1 MSAPFKS
8 CGLLMPLHS
17 LKLLDLAGA
26 FAFRHTAPVPFM
38 RMRLIVFLLIYR
50 RPVVKLGD
58 GILQNLRDRA
68 VKLPGNSHRQS
79 EYETAPDQFF
89 RCVSPAIF
97 SAKFLHNV
105 PFFVCDTVRI
115 RQ

>member
-8 CGLLMPLHS
+8 CGLLMPLHHS

-38 RMRLIVFLLIYR
+38 RMRLIVFLLIHR

-58 GILQNLRDRA
+58 GVFQNLGDRA
-68 VKLPGNSHRQS
+68 VKPPGNSHRQS
-79 EYETAPDQFF
+79 EYETAPDQFLGVPHL
-89 RCVSPAIF
+89 RC
-97 SAKFLHNV
+97 
-105 PFFVCDTVRI
+105 
-115 RQ
+115 